1 MQNPPNCSGRAAG
14 LPGSS
19 PAPMLGG
26 RPGAQQ
32 DGPGAPQ
39 GLQPNDLRVA
49 RGGPPLG
56 APTSA
61 RGQAERRSNDGEA
74 SERARGNFTHLCS
87 PAGACSSPR
96 DASDP
101 ALAPPGS
108 GVNAFACRIVA
119 LLI

>member
-39 GLQPNDLRVA
+39 GLQPKGIDLRVA
-49 RGGPPLG
+49 RGALVPPQ
-56 APTSA
+56 
-61 RGQAERRSNDGEA
+61 RGDKQKGEA
-74 SERARGNFTHLCS
+74 MTAKPQSVHVVTSPTFARLQVLVHHRGTLQTPRS
-87 PAGACSSPR
+87 LLPAQELMLLPAG
-96 DASDP
+96 
-101 ALAPPGS
+101 L
-108 GVNAFACRIVA
+108 
-119 LLI
+119 